1 MNINITTET
10 NRLNAVIVHTP
21 GNEVSRVNPATKD
34 ELLFDDIIYEADAR
48 KEHLGM
54 LEVFKTAMPDR
65 EGVLEI
71 TDLLAVCLENE
82 EARRFLVNQIINHLP
97 ELNLHTIRKDLENL
111 NGPALLEFVITGTT
125 KALPGF
131 ILNPSPNLLFTR
143 DLAAVI
149 PNGIIISRPAKK
161 ARLRESLMLETLV
174 KYHPLFKSVKED
186 AIYIGLE
193 DSVEGGDI
201 LVVSE
206 DLVMIGM
213 SERTTF
219 SGIMS
224 VANALLD
231 RGIKNVMV
239 VDIPKQR
246 SSMHLDTIFTFCSPN
261 ECIAYPPAIMERKNN
276 VVIMSKNDGDLI
288 TKSMPDVQ
296 SALEMTLG
304 REFNFI
310 KCGGEDLT
318 NQHREQWTDGANV
331 FALAPGVIVGYGR
344 NSHTF
349 DELSK
354 HGYTV
359 MNQYD
364 FIEKY
369 RDKPFTPNQGDKLA
383 ITFEGAELCRGRGG
397 ARCMTLPVSRD

>member
-21 GNEVSRVNPATKD
+21 GKEVSLVNPATKD

-54 LEVFKTAMPDR
+54 LEIFRTAMPDR
-65 EGVLEI
+65 NGVLEI
-71 TDLLAVCLENE
+71 TDLLPACLENPD
-82 EARRFLVNQIINHLP
+82 ARTFLVRQLVDHHP
-97 ELNLHTIRKDLENL
+97 ELNLHTIEGELNNL
-111 NGPALLEFVITGTT
+111 GSPALLEFVITGTT
-125 KALPGF
+125 SAIPGF
-131 ILNPSPNLLFTR
+131 ILHPSPNLLFTR

-149 PNGIIISRPAKK
+149 PNGIIISRTAKK

-174 KYHPLFKSVKED
+174 KFHPLFASVKED

-201 LVVSE
+201 LIASP
-206 DLVMIGM
+206 DLVIIGM
-213 SERTTF
+213 SERTSF
-219 SGIMS
+219 SGIMG
-224 VANALLD
+224 VADALLD
-231 RGIKNVMV
+231 RGIKNVMI
-239 VDIPKQR
+239 VDIIKQR
-246 SSMHLDTIFTFCSPN
+246 SSMHLDTIFTFCGPD
-261 ECIAYPPAIMERKNN
+261 ECIVYPPAIMGKKNN
-276 VVIMSKNDGDLI
+276 VVVLSKREGEII
-288 TKSMPDVQ
+288 TKVMYDVQ
-296 SALEMTLG
+296 TALETLLN

-331 FALAPGVIVGYGR
+331 FALAPGIIVGYGR

-349 DELSK
+349 DALSK
-354 HGYTV
+354 NGYTI
-359 MNQYD
+359 MDQYD

-369 RDKPFTPNQGDKLA
+369 RDKAFDPGTGDKIA
-383 ITFEGAELCRGRGG
+383 VTFDGAELCRGRGG
-397 ARCMTLPVSRD
+397 ARCMTMPISRD